1 MTLAS
6 NAVCKMLR
14 NLTSATKKRDPPT
27 FRTRYE
33 IIRLL
38 ISTEFDRLR
47 YKPHMLTKNED
58 ITSTLNLVEQELMDL
73 RKSESLTEPEYM
85 KKEKRRKLRKA
96 IKRIKLLAGES
107 KERLERAKLESKRK
121 ENSSII
127 EEEGVEDCDE
137 AEDTN

>member
-1 MTLAS
+1 
-6 NAVCKMLR
+6 
-14 NLTSATKKRDPPT
+14 
-27 FRTRYE
+27 
-33 IIRLL
+33 
-38 ISTEFDRLR
+38 
-47 YKPHMLTKNED
+47 MLTKNED

-96 IKRIKLLAGES
+96 IKRIKLLAGEC